1 MTVLQT
7 VDGELLRATP
17 PPSNSNRARI
27 IASEGTQSVALE
39 TRRVTYEMIAEENP
53 IAYAVLAKLVRQI
66 STLPFRV
73 YKGDRHGERKE
84 VPEDHKLRRLL
95 DRPAPRCA
103 PSDWKEWLVRPFYVH
118 GNGLIGKYRGPEGD
132 GLPTALLPAP
142 WPYVSA
148 WSQLG
153 GPVEWWTT
161 YQTGQARYFAI
172 EDSVHLRWGS
182 SNINGLGVSPLK
194 SLATTIKLDDSAR
207 TFQQASFAN
216 GGRPGSMVVP
226 PEHFTY
232 KSGQR
237 EELREEIKRRFGGSA
252 NAFDVALLAPGFDWK
267 SIAFSPVEA
276 EIIAA
281 RNINREEIA
290 MVYDLS
296 GPMINDLTHGTYSN
310 VEQLHRMLYVT
321 TLRPPIRRLEE
332 TLDAQLIDCEEEWS
346 DEELFIECDLSEVL
360 RGNRREEI
368 DAMAEAYTNGL
379 FTLNQCCEV
388 LGLPKVEHPLADE
401 PFVASNNM
409 TPMAH
414 VAESHEQD
422 QEQGAGDQA
431 GLTAGGEPGAESSAD
446 IRKPNPGHLTPPRK
460 AAALGEGP
468 EAGA

>member
-7 VDGELLRATP
+7 IDGELLRSTP
-17 PPSNSNRARI
+17 PSTTGRARI
-27 IASEGTQSVALE
+27 IASEGPRSVALE

-53 IAYAVLAKLVRQI
+53 TCYAVLAKLVRQI
-66 STLPFRV
+66 ATLPLRV
-73 YKGDRHGERKE
+73 YRGDRNGEREE
-84 VPEDHKLRRLL
+84 VDATHGLRMLL
-95 DRPAPRCA
+95 ETPAPRCSA
-103 PSDWKEWLVRPFYVH
+103 SDFKEWLVRPFYVH
-118 GNGLIGKYRGPEGD
+118 GNGLTGKYRGPTGE

-161 YQTGQARYFAI
+161 YQTGQARYFSV
-172 EDSVHLRWGS
+172 EDSIHLRWGS

-194 SLATTIKLDDSAR
+194 ALATTIRLDDSAR
-207 TFQQASFAN
+207 TFQQSSFAN

-226 PEHFTY
+226 PEQFQY
-232 KSGQR
+232 KPGQR

-252 NAFDVALLAPGFDWK
+252 GAFDVALLAPGFDWK
-267 SIAFSPVEA
+267 AIAHTAVEA

-332 TLDAQLIDCEEEWS
+332 TLNAQLVQPEEEWA

-368 DAMAEAYTNGL
+368 DAASEAYTNGL
-379 FTLNQCCEV
+379 MTLNQCCEM
-388 LGLPKVEHPLADE
+388 LGLPRVKHELADI
-401 PFVASNNM
+401 PNVPSNNL
-409 TPMAH
+409 TPLTH
-414 VAESHEQD
+414 VAEAHELAQK
-422 QEQGAGDQA
+422 
-431 GLTAGGEPGAESSAD
+431 AGGDEEGIDPEQTNEPDGQLPGE
-446 IRKPNPGHLTPPRK
+446 RKPNPGKLALPRRV
-460 AAALGEGP
+460 APLP
-468 EAGA
+468 ESP